1 MDTVTPAM
9 LETPARA
16 MGVPVSELAA
26 IVDRGHV
33 VAYDAGAC
41 LFHESTP
48 REWLG
53 IVVDGQIDVV
63 RGLHGRQTHLA
74 TLTSGAVI
82 SEGVLLDD
90 CAHSSSA
97 YARGGSARVLQV
109 PAAVLTDVK
118 SARPDIY
125 YRLAARVARRIGD
138 RLRAASDSLATQAR
152 TPSEQHVTCYRT
164 EHDSLG
170 ERELPNSAYYGVQ
183 TVRALENF
191 AISGVPLSNFAHFVN
206 ALAHVKKAAA
216 QANAQLGCLD
226 PKLAAAIAAACDEIL
241 QGNLHDQFVVDMMQ
255 GGAGT
260 STNMNANEVIANRG
274 LELMGHDKGEY
285 RYLHPN
291 DHVNCSQSTND
302 AYPTAIKLAVIFSLK
317 DTLAAMG
324 ELAAALDA
332 KGRQFANVLKMG
344 RTENQDAVPMTL
356 GQEFGAYA
364 AMIEASTAALRRSAE
379 ELHDLNMGATAIGT
393 GLNSPPG
400 YADLV
405 TRRLAELTG
414 LPLKKADNL
423 VEATQEAGA
432 FAQMAATL
440 KRAAVQI
447 SKICNDLRWLSSGPR
462 CGLNE
467 INLPPMQPGSSIMP
481 GKVNPVIPELVNQ
494 ICYQIIGYDV
504 TIAMA
509 SEASELELNMAE
521 PIIAYDLLHGLMIL
535 KNACVALVAR
545 CVTGITA
552 NEERCRSYVQNSI
565 GLVTALNPVLGYER
579 SAAIAKEA
587 LVTGGSVYDLV
598 LQKQWLTKEMLDD
611 LLRPENMTD
620 PRQLPDEQRRSPWPV
635 EPAGVSS

>member
-1 MDTVTPAM
+1 MKSLTEL

-16 MGVPVSELAA
+16 MGIPALELLA
-26 IVDRGHV
+26 IAQRGQEV
-33 VAYDAGAC
+33 TYEGGAC

-48 REWLG
+48 RQWLG
-53 IVVDGQIDVV
+53 IVMDGEVEIV
-63 RGLHGRQTHLA
+63 RGLHGTRTHLA
-74 TLTSGAVI
+74 TLTGGAIVA
-82 SEGVLLDD
+82 EAVLLDE
-90 CAHSSSA
+90 CAHSASA
-97 YARGGSARVLQV
+97 YVKGKAAKVLQV
-109 PAAVLTDVK
+109 PRAVLGDLRASKPDV
-118 SARPDIY
+118 Y
-125 YRLAARVARRIGD
+125 YRIVARIAQRIND
-138 RLRAASDSLATQAR
+138 RLRAASDQLADRAAHAPEIT
-152 TPSEQHVTCYRT
+152 SYRT

-170 ERELPNSAYYGVQ
+170 EREIPNSAYYGVQ

-191 AISGVPLSNFAHFVN
+191 AISGVPLKNFAHFVN
-206 ALAHVKKAAA
+206 ALAYVKKGAAR
-216 QANAQLGCLD
+216 ANVELNSLD
-226 PKLAAAIAAACDEIL
+226 PKIGDAIARACDEIL
-241 QGNLHDQFVVDMMQ
+241 SGKLHDHFVVDMMQ

-274 LELMGHDKGEY
+274 LELMGHTKGEY
-285 RYLHPN
+285 KYLHPN

-324 ELAAALDA
+324 ELRTSLR
-332 KGRQFANVLKMG
+332 KKEQEFSKIVKMG

-364 AMIEASTAALRRSAE
+364 VMVGAATAALARSVE
-379 ELHDLNMGATAIGT
+379 ELYELNMGATAIGT

-405 TRRLAELTG
+405 TRHLAELTG
-414 LPLKKADNL
+414 VPLRKAHNL
-423 VEATQEAGA
+423 VEATQDSGS

-440 KRAAVQI
+440 KRAAVQV

-467 INLPPMQPGSSIMP
+467 IHLPPMQPGSSIMP
-481 GKVNPVIPELVNQ
+481 GKVNPVIPEVVSQ

-509 SEASELELNMAE
+509 SEASEFELNMAE

-535 KNACVALVAR
+535 RNACVTLATR
-545 CVTGITA
+545 CVDGIRA
-552 NEERCRSYVQNSI
+552 NEAQCRRYVENSI

-579 SAAIAKEA
+579 SASIAKEA
-587 LVTGGSVYDLV
+587 LATDGSVYDLV
-598 LQKQWLTKEMLDD
+598 LQKGWLTKEKLDD
-611 LLRPENMTD
+611 LLDPAQMCD
-620 PRQLPDEQRRSPWPV
+620 PRQLP
-635 EPAGVSS
+635 A